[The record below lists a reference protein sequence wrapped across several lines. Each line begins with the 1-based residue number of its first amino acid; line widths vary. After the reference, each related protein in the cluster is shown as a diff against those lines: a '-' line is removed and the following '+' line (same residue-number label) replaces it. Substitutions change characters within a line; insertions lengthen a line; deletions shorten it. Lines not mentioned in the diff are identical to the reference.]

1 MGTRI
6 ITDSRE
12 LVRRELARGPRT
24 LSELCRWALP
34 HTPDRR
40 VVDAGVILDAMV
52 ADGSVTRKAE
62 PYGIKGGLKMTYRLA
77 VRKEVNA

>member
-1 MGTRI
+1 M
-6 ITDSRE
+6 
-12 LVRRELARGPRT
+12 
-24 LSELCRWALP
+24 
-34 HTPDRR
+34 
-40 VVDAGVILDAMV
+40 ILDAMV